1 MAADRAHGARTDD
14 SRRPQ
19 YTAPAQPNGPG
30 DAQFQGRTPTTTDY
44 HVRRRPRVTA
54 S

>member
-1 MAADRAHGARTDD
+1 MARDEAHGARTDD

-19 YTAPAQPNGPG
+19 DTAPFQTSAPG
-30 DAQFQGRTPTTTDY
+30 DAQFQGRTPSTATD
-44 HVRRRPRVTA
+44 HIRRRPRVKA